1 MKWRETGLNAFPC
14 LMSVK
19 WALNLSL
26 NVLPVWPTYWR
37 PHFLQLKT
45 YTTLFVLQFK
55 RPWIGIDCFTL
66 FSCLLLISFAS
77 SFDLG
82 QHRQKAGP
90 NLDSTGPN
98 LDPNFDTLALV
109 VFMKIV
115 KVNFEKKQQQQMAT
129 NA

>member
-1 MKWRETGLNAFPC
+1 MT
-14 LMSVK
+14 
-19 WALNLSL
+19 
-26 NVLPVWPTYWR
+26 
-37 PHFLQLKT
+37 
-45 YTTLFVLQFK
+45 
-55 RPWIGIDCFTL
+55 
-66 FSCLLLISFAS
+66 FAS

-115 KVNFEKKQQQQMAT
+115 KVNFEKKNNSKWQQMHEK
-129 NA
+129 